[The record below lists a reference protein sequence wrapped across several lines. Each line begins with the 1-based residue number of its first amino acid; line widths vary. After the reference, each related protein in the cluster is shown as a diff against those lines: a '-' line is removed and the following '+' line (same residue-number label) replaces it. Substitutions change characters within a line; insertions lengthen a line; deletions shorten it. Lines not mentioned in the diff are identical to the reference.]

1 MKRTSVFWLLL
12 VGLVTAT
19 VFPAGQEARAGKI
32 ERSLEKRLL
41 ASGPDELV
49 QVIIRPKGT
58 ILGSGLKRQLAAQYA
73 TRADQ
78 HREAVKSLR
87 AAADASQSLILS
99 ALESPDYA
107 GRVSDVRNFWID
119 NIITASLTPTAIS
132 EMANRADV
140 EEIIAMPAVSWV
152 EPVPVPIGAAP
163 AEVTGAAQP
172 GLRAIKADSS
182 WKLGYTGAGRLV
194 ASIDAGVDGRHFL
207 LSPKWRGHN
216 GYSVK
221 ESWFNPQTADTV
233 PRTFPGSIP
242 THGTNVMGI
251 MIAKDS
257 IISMDTLGVC
267 FDAQWIS
274 AAAIDIVGTSI
285 IEAIQW
291 SADPDGDPNTEEDVP
306 DVVNNS
312 WGLPLLDAR
321 GGYDSTASCTD
332 AFWNA
337 IDNVE
342 AAGAVMLFAAGNEGP
357 HVASIRNPANRI
369 TSETNAFSVGMVN
382 AAFDGQPITIDALS
396 SRGPSTCDTL
406 TIKPEIVAPGF
417 LIRTTNPRAP
427 GDLFGGFT
435 NQTRGTSFSV
445 PHVSGAVALL
455 REYNPNA
462 TVDTIKWALLHGAR
476 YLGPLPPGPDNDW
489 GHGLLDIMGAMRL
502 MPANTQPSLHIKR
515 DLYNL
520 PAPGDTSSMVIVLR
534 SQGPAVSNVT
544 VTLVAED
551 PRLTVTSASAS
562 FGDFGVIGDTS
573 GNYAN
578 RFEFSV
584 AAGTIPG
591 ERLPVRFQIAGSGGY
606 SKTVRGAIQVGPA
619 QTEELYTHSA
629 GNFRMTVS
637 SRGTFGL
644 EATALAPR
652 AGGQGYL
659 FGDDPMQ
666 SIFEGAFL
674 VGTDPNHISDNAR
687 NAMGFPDDDFQ
698 TDPGGRMYVQR
709 PSPQH
714 TEEAHAS
721 FTDALAEHPLGLL
734 IEQKSFVDST
744 PEDANNLILEYTIHN
759 RSGAPISGLRAGLYF
774 DWDFP
779 WSPTDTMQAH
789 SDSGG
794 YDPTSGV
801 GWMNERDSK
810 RFRGVVA
817 LTAPRTTA
825 YRYFDNNP
833 EVYDGF
839 SNSEKWLAMS
849 GGTDLN
855 GPQNAG
861 DGSHLIATGPL
872 SIPMGESISIA
883 FAIIGDTTRSGLL
896 TSAARA
902 RRLYGGAALTVFPT
916 SLSFTGTVGGSNPVA
931 SDLAIT
937 NGTDVSVDINVTH
950 HPEWASVTPSSGS
963 ISSGTSLSVSVIP
976 SITGKAVGTYVD
988 SVEISTTDPVKG
1000 SFHIPATLTVNPRL
1014 EMGVSP
1020 NPFNPDKESATM
1032 TIGQSINVNVVIY
1045 DLTGQKVQDLG
1056 RFAPGAQ
1063 IQWDGKSHG
1072 KTAAEGV
1079 YFCRVEGDGGFSHT
1093 FTIVLKR

>member
-1 MKRTSVFWLLL
+1 MKRTSVFWLVLSGLIASTVLL
-12 VGLVTAT
+12 
-19 VFPAGQEARAGKI
+19 AGQEARAGKI
-32 ERSLEKRLL
+32 ETSLEKRLL

-58 ILGSGLKRQLAAQYA
+58 LLGSGLKRQLAAQYA

-99 ALESPDYA
+99 ALASPDYS
-107 GRVSDVRNFWID
+107 GRVTDVRNFWID
-119 NIITASLTPTAIS
+119 NIITARMTPSAIS

-152 EPVPVPIGAAP
+152 EPIPVPIGAAP
-163 AEVTGAAQP
+163 AEVAGTAQP
-172 GLRAIKADSS
+172 GLRAIKADSL

-194 ASIDAGVDGRHFL
+194 ATIDAGVDGRHRL

-221 ESWFNPQTADTV
+221 ESWFNPQTDDTV
-233 PRTFPGSIP
+233 PRTFPGQLP
-242 THGTNVMGI
+242 THGTNVIGI
-251 MIAKDS
+251 MVARDS
-257 IISMDTLGVC
+257 VVSMDTLGVC
-267 FDAQWIS
+267 YDAQWIS

-285 IEAIQW
+285 VEALQW

-312 WGLPLLDAR
+312 WGLSLLDGNLR
-321 GGYDSTASCTD
+321 YDSTGSCID

-342 AAGAVMLFAAGNEGP
+342 AAGAV
-357 HVASIRNPANRI
+357 SIRNPANR
-369 TSETNAFSVGMVN
+369 TASETNAFSVGMVN
-382 AAFDGQPITIDALS
+382 ALLEGQPITIDQLS
-396 SRGPSTCDTL
+396 SRGPSTCDLL
-406 TIKPEIVAPGF
+406 TVKPEIVAPGY
-417 LIRTTNPRAP
+417 LIKTTNP
-427 GDLFGGFT
+427 GGGFT
-435 NQTRGTSFSV
+435 NQAYGTSFAV
-445 PHVSGAVALL
+445 PHASGAVALL

-489 GHGLLDIMGAMRL
+489 GQGLLDIMGALRL

-544 VTLVAED
+544 VTLVADD

-562 FGDFGVIGDTS
+562 FGDFGGIGDTA
-573 GNYAN
+573 GNYTN
-578 RFEFSV
+578 RFTFAV
-584 AAGTIPG
+584 AADAIPG
-591 ERLPVRFQIAGSGGY
+591 ERLPVQFQIAGSGGY
-606 SKTVRGAIQVGPA
+606 SKIVHGAIQVGPA

-637 SRGTFGL
+637 SHGTFGL
-644 EATALAPR
+644 EATGLAPR

-674 VGTDPNHISDNAR
+674 VGTDPNHVSDNVR
-687 NAMGFPDDDFQ
+687 NALGFP
-698 TDPGGRMYVQR
+698 
-709 PSPQH
+709 
-714 TEEAHAS
+714 
-721 FTDALAEHPLGLL
+721 
-734 IEQKSFVDST
+734 
-744 PEDANNLILEYTIHN
+744 DANNLILEYTIHN
-759 RSGAPISGLRAGLYF
+759 RSGAPISALRAGLYF

-794 YDPTSGV
+794 YDPASGL
-801 GWMNERDSK
+801 GWMNERDGK

-825 YRYFDNNP
+825 YRYYDNNP
-833 EVYDGF
+833 EIYDGF
-839 SNSEKWLAMS
+839 SNSEKWLAMT
-849 GGTDLN
+849 GGTDQNGPLN
-855 GPQNAG
+855 GG
-861 DGSHLIATGPL
+861 DGSHLIATGPF
-872 SIPMGESISIA
+872 SIPTGQSISIA
-883 FAIIGDTTRSGLL
+883 FAIIGDTTRIGLL

-916 SLSFTGTVGGSNPVA
+916 SLSFTGTVGGPNPVA
-931 SDLAIT
+931 SELAIT
-937 NGTDVSVDINVTH
+937 NGTDVSVDVNVTH
-950 HPEWASVTPSSGS
+950 HPEWASVMPASGS
-963 ISSGTSLSVSVIP
+963 IPGGTSLSMSVIP
-976 SITGKAVGTYVD
+976 LITGKAVGTYVD
-988 SVEISTTDPVKG
+988 SVEITTTDPVKG

-1014 EMGVSP
+1014 EMSVSP
-1020 NPFNPDKESATM
+1020 NPFNPDKESAMM
-1032 TIGQSINVNVVIY
+1032 TIGLSINVNVVIY